1 MKQKIPNNRQTGSYY
16 ERQAA
21 LFLEQQGFQIVEQ
34 NYRNRRG
41 EIDIIAREGNYLVFV
56 EVKYRKNQS
65 LGYPEEA
72 VHSQKQHKIRCTA
85 SYYLYSCHYHEETP
99 RRFDVVSIVGE
110 EILLIRDAF

>member
-21 LFLEQQGFQIVEQ
+21 LFLEQPGFQIVEQ

-72 VHSQKQHKIRCTA
+72 VHSQKQHKIRSTA
-85 SYYLYSCHYHEETP
+85 CYYLYSRHYHEKTP
-99 RRFDVVSIVGE
+99 CRFDVVSIVE
-110 EILLIRDAF
+110 EESLLIRDAF